1 MAPFFVF
8 IGIILAL
15 FAFFIVDFYISLQN
29 EKAYAKTYQKR
40 IDDIKVGDIYEWNTD
55 RDPPQ
60 RNPFKEPDEYNP
72 VIVIVDKKINQF
84 GEVWVQYYHGPNGSG
99 DVKWEQSAAD
109 LIKYYRKRK
118 GE

>member
-1 MAPFFVF
+1 MILFFVF
-8 IGIILAL
+8 IGVVLVFIAL
-15 FAFFIVDFYISLQN
+15 FIVDLYISSQN
-29 EKAYAKTYQKR
+29 EKAYAKAYQKR

-60 RNPFKEPDEYNP
+60 RNPFKEPDENNP
-72 VIVIVDKKINQF
+72 VIVIVGKKTNQF